1 MPNATCFLVAYSI
14 VLVLELLRWLDGTG
28 RLPLPL
34 AVKPWLSRILLG
46 VAACGLFTHSLYLLD
61 RIFLSA
67 STSSSIRLVSSW
79 HDWAIVSAW
88 ALACS
93 YIWLLLKRRE
103 SLIGLFV
110 LPLLLVLVG
119 LSLAVPSEPLGDGNS
134 ATLWRLVHGASM
146 TIGTMLVTLGF
157 AMGIMYL
164 IQAYRLKR
172 KRPHQGVLR
181 LPSLEYLQSFGSFCL
196 LVSATSIGFGLV
208 SGVIMNLVRDGQVNW
223 TDRGILFSGGL
234 FAWLVFAFWIQW
246 QFAKRGK
253 GAQTAW
259 MNVLSFVIV
268 AVAVLLVMSAPHGEV
283 PAKRLDENRQSEMNF
298 DGGAN

>member
-146 TIGTMLVTLGF
+146 TIGTMLVTLAASPRGP
-157 AMGIMYL
+157 AIAKPGIPSIVWKL
-164 IQAYRLKR
+164 
-172 KRPHQGVLR
+172 
-181 LPSLEYLQSFGSFCL
+181 LPFGQCDLDWFWIGLWGHHELGSRR
-196 LVSATSIGFGLV
+196 TSQLDRSRNSIFGW
-208 SGVIMNLVRDGQVNW
+208 LVRLACLCILDSMAIRQ
-223 TDRGILFSGGL
+223 TRQRGS
-234 FAWLVFAFWIQW
+234 
-246 QFAKRGK
+246 
-253 GAQTAW
+253 
-259 MNVLSFVIV
+259 N
-268 AVAVLLVMSAPHGEV
+268 
-283 PAKRLDENRQSEMNF
+283 RLDERLVVCDCCGCRTAGDECSAWRSARQTV
-298 DGGAN
+298 G

>member
-1 MPNATCFLVAYSI
+1 MPNATCFLVTYAI
-14 VLVLELLRWLDGTG
+14 VLILEIIRWLDGTG
-28 RLPLPL
+28 RIGLPS
-34 AVKPWLSRILLG
+34 AFKPWLSRIIFGLA
-46 VAACGLFTHSLYLLD
+46 VTALFTHSLYLLD

-67 STSSSIRLVSSW
+67 STSSSLRLVSSW
-79 HDWAIVSAW
+79 HDWAIVSSF
-88 ALACS
+88 ALSCS

-119 LSLAVPSEPLGDGNS
+119 LSLAVPSDPLGNGNS

-157 AMGIMYL
+157 AMAIMYL
-164 IQAYRLKR
+164 IQAYRLKH

-196 LVSATSIGFGLV
+196 LVSAASIGFGLV

-234 FAWLVFAFWIQW
+234 FAWLVVASWIQW
-246 QFAKRGK
+246 HFAKRGQ
-253 GAQTAW
+253 GAYTAW

-268 AVAVLLVMSAPHGEV
+268 GVAVLLVMSAPHGEV
-283 PAKRLDENRQSEMNF
+283 PIKQVDVIRDGQKHFN
-298 DGGAN
+298 GGAL

>member
-1 MPNATCFLVAYSI
+1 MPNATCFLVAYAI

-28 RLPLPL
+28 RLPLPS
-34 AVKPWLSRILLG
+34 AAKPWLARILLVG
-46 VAACGLFTHSLYLLD
+46 AAVGLFTHSLYLLD

-67 STSSSIRLVSSW
+67 STSSSLRLVSSW

-119 LSLAVPSEPLGDGNS
+119 LSLAVPSEPLGNGSS

-196 LVSATSIGFGLV
+196 LVSAASIGFGLV

-246 QFAKRGK
+246 QFVKRGK

-268 AVAVLLVMSAPHGEV
+268 AVAVAVVIVL
-283 PAKRLDENRQSEMNF
+283 
-298 DGGAN
+298 